1 MKELINIWFDP
12 LQQYLY
18 TDRQFSLIPL
28 WNFWCD
34 EDWIFYWNDISPKT
48 GTGNLGLNKRMK
60 HIGNVNFAVTLYIEV
75 KSELIQA
82 SKTEIFAKVIKGFK
96 SSTICARNPA

>member
-1 MKELINIWFDP
+1 M
-12 LQQYLY
+12 
-18 TDRQFSLIPL
+18 
-28 WNFWCD
+28 
-34 EDWIFYWNDISPKT
+34 
-48 GTGNLGLNKRMK
+48 LGLKKQMK